1 MDSTLLIWLLM
12 LLRRPKERPKATET
26 SKNGASPSIFVT
38 NKKVTFQDEMDAQFG
53 RGKFVG
59 KTGNPFVDDPFFNP
73 WAPGG
78 SFNK

>member
-1 MDSTLLIWLLM
+1 MDPTLFIWLLA
-12 LLRRPKERPKATET
+12 LLKRPKKNYEAPKT
-26 SKNGASPSIFVT
+26 SSKPSVFVT
-38 NKKVTFQDEMDAQFG
+38 NKEVTRQDEFDAQFG
-53 RGKFVG
+53 RGRFVG